1 MDIAYHYH
9 ATVKDPLGKI
19 HDKKGNP
26 ILKKGEIILNDYSAV
41 RCQVFKTPGNTWLP
55 FVGTVFFHN
64 AGEGRFI
71 RTTDRMIYLRKP
83 YIRDIMLNRGIPE
96 EEAVKISFM
105 AKKWERE
112 KKLESVVIP
121 LDEIIRIKRKPG
133 IGLTLRVEDQRGRF
147 IVSFGSALVSCI

>member
-1 MDIAYHYH
+1 MDIAYYRH
-9 ATVKDPLGKI
+9 ANVKDPLGKI

-26 ILKKGEIILNDYSAV
+26 VLKKGELILNDYSAV

-64 AGEGRFI
+64 AGDGRFI

-83 YIRDIMLNRGIPE
+83 NIRDIMLNTGIRE
-96 EEAVKISFM
+96 EEAVEISFK

-112 KKLESVVIP
+112 KKLESIVIP
-121 LDEIIRIKRKPG
+121 LDEIKRIKRKPG
-133 IGLTLRVEDQRGRF
+133 IGLTLRVEDKRGRF
-147 IVSFGSALVSCI
+147 IVTFGSALVSCI